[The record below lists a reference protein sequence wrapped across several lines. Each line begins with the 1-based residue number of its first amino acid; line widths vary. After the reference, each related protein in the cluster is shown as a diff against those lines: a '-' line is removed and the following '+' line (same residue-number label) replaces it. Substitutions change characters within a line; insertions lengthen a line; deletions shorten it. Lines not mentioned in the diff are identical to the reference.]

1 MAEKMKQGSKSVVE
15 SLINHHVD
23 YVFGIP
29 GAKIDGVFNE
39 LEDQGPELIVTR
51 HEQNAAFM
59 AQAIGRLTGEPG
71 VVIATSGP
79 GASNLATG
87 LVTATAEGDPVLA
100 IAGQV
105 KRSDL
110 LKLTHQSMD
119 NAALF
124 QPITKYSAEIQD
136 PETISEVI
144 ANAYRM
150 AKSSKKG
157 ASFISIPQ
165 DVVDAPV
172 QGNVIKPLSDPKLGS
187 ASADDI
193 RYLAER
199 IREAKLPVLL
209 VGMRGSSEKETLAI
223 RQLVEKTALP
233 VVETFQAAGVISR
246 ELEAHFFGRVGL
258 FRNQPGDMLLKR
270 SDLVIAIGYDPI
282 EYEARNWNA
291 EKDAR
296 IIVIDEAPAEID
308 PFMQP
313 ERELIGDIS
322 ATLDLLTGSLEPQ
335 QVSEDAKEYLA
346 SLQAKL
352 TERDIVQSK
361 GEAGILHPLEVI
373 NTLQSKVTD
382 DMTVTVDV
390 GSHYIWMARHFRSY
404 EPRHLL
410 FSNGMQTL
418 GVALPWAIS
427 AALVRPNTQIV
438 SVSGDGGF
446 LFSAQDL
453 ETAVRKKL
461 NIVHLIW
468 NDGHYNM
475 VEFQEKM
482 KYQRASGVDFGPV
495 DSVKYAEAFGAK
507 GIRATSVEELEKA
520 YEEKLED
527 VFKSK
532 TEDKEECV
540 SDLINNDK
548 DGANILDEGFATEGP
563 VIIDIPI
570 DYRDN
575 EKLGETILPDQ
586 FY

>member
-39 LEDQGPELIVTR
+39 LEDQGPKLIVTR

-59 AQAIGRLTGEPG
+59 AQAIGRITGEPG

-172 QGNVIKPLSDPKLGS
+172 EGNIIKPLSDPKLGS

-427 AALVRPNTQIV
+427 AALVRSNTQIV

-468 NDGHYNM
+468 NDGRYNM

-495 DSVKYAEAFGAK
+495 DFVKYAEAFGAK

-520 YEEKLED
+520 LE
-527 VFKSK
+527 
-532 TEDKEECV
+532 
-540 SDLINNDK
+540 
-548 DGANILDEGFATEGP
+548 EGFATEGP

>member
-39 LEDQGPELIVTR
+39 LEDQSPELIVTR

-59 AQAIGRLTGEPG
+59 AQAIGRITGEPG

-495 DSVKYAEAFGAK
+495 DFVKYAEAFGAK

-520 YEEKLED
+520 LE
-527 VFKSK
+527 
-532 TEDKEECV
+532 
-540 SDLINNDK
+540 
-548 DGANILDEGFATEGP
+548 EGFATEGP

>member
-29 GAKIDGVFNE
+29 SAKIDGVFNE

-59 AQAIGRLTGEPG
+59 AQAIGRITGEPG

-172 QGNVIKPLSDPKLGS
+172 QGNIIKPLSDPKLGS

-322 ATLDLLTGSLEPQ
+322 ATIDLLTGSLEPQ
-335 QVSEDAKEYLA
+335 QVSEDAKEYLD

-461 NIVHLIW
+461 DIVHLIW
-468 NDGHYNM
+468 NDGRYNM

-495 DSVKYAEAFGAK
+495 DFVKYAEAFGAK
-507 GIRATSVEELEKA
+507 GIRATSIEELEKA
-520 YEEKLED
+520 LE
-527 VFKSK
+527 
-532 TEDKEECV
+532 
-540 SDLINNDK
+540 
-548 DGANILDEGFATEGP
+548 EGFATEGP

>member
-59 AQAIGRLTGEPG
+59 AQAIGRITGEPG

-172 QGNVIKPLSDPKLGS
+172 QGNIIKPLSDPKLGS

-390 GSHYIWMARHFRSY
+390 GSHYIWMALHFRSY

-495 DSVKYAEAFGAK
+495 DFVKYAEAFGAK
-507 GIRATSVEELEKA
+507 GIRATSIEELEKA
-520 YEEKLED
+520 LE
-527 VFKSK
+527 
-532 TEDKEECV
+532 
-540 SDLINNDK
+540 
-548 DGANILDEGFATEGP
+548 EGFATEGP

>member
-59 AQAIGRLTGEPG
+59 AQAIGRITGEPG

-157 ASFISIPQ
+157 ARFISIPQ

-495 DSVKYAEAFGAK
+495 DFVKYAEAFGAK

-520 YEEKLED
+520 LE
-527 VFKSK
+527 
-532 TEDKEECV
+532 
-540 SDLINNDK
+540 
-548 DGANILDEGFATEGP
+548 EGFATEGP

>member
-1 MAEKMKQGSKSVVE
+1 MDEKMKQGSKSVVE

-29 GAKIDGVFNE
+29 DAKIDGVFNE

-59 AQAIGRLTGEPG
+59 AQAIGRITGEPG

-223 RQLVEKTALP
+223 RQLVGKTALP

-346 SLQAKL
+346 SLQAEL

-495 DSVKYAEAFGAK
+495 DFVKYAEAFGAK

-520 YEEKLED
+520 LE
-527 VFKSK
+527 
-532 TEDKEECV
+532 
-540 SDLINNDK
+540 
-548 DGANILDEGFATEGP
+548 EGFATEGP

>member
-1 MAEKMKQGSKSVVE
+1 MDEKMKQGSKSVVE

-59 AQAIGRLTGEPG
+59 AQAIGRITGEPG

-79 GASNLATG
+79 GTSNLATG

-223 RQLVEKTALP
+223 RQLVGKTALP

-346 SLQAKL
+346 SLQAEL

-495 DSVKYAEAFGAK
+495 DFVKYAEAFGAK

-520 YEEKLED
+520 LE
-527 VFKSK
+527 
-532 TEDKEECV
+532 
-540 SDLINNDK
+540 
-548 DGANILDEGFATEGP
+548 EGFATEGP

>member
-59 AQAIGRLTGEPG
+59 AQAIGRITGEPG

-233 VVETFQAAGVISR
+233 VVETFQAAGMISR

-296 IIVIDEAPAEID
+296 IIVIDETPAEID

-495 DSVKYAEAFGAK
+495 DFVKYAEAFGAK

-520 YEEKLED
+520 LE
-527 VFKSK
+527 
-532 TEDKEECV
+532 
-540 SDLINNDK
+540 
-548 DGANILDEGFATEGP
+548 EGFATEGP

>member
-59 AQAIGRLTGEPG
+59 AQAIGRITGEPG

-199 IREAKLPVLL
+199 IREAKPPVLL

-495 DSVKYAEAFGAK
+495 DFVKYAEAFGAK

-520 YEEKLED
+520 LE
-527 VFKSK
+527 
-532 TEDKEECV
+532 
-540 SDLINNDK
+540 
-548 DGANILDEGFATEGP
+548 EGFATEGP

>member
-1 MAEKMKQGSKSVVE
+1 MDEKMKQGSKSVVE

-59 AQAIGRLTGEPG
+59 AQAIGRITGEPG

-223 RQLVEKTALP
+223 RQLVGETALP

-346 SLQAKL
+346 SLQAEL

-495 DSVKYAEAFGAK
+495 DFVKYAEAFGAK

-520 YEEKLED
+520 LE
-527 VFKSK
+527 
-532 TEDKEECV
+532 
-540 SDLINNDK
+540 
-548 DGANILDEGFATEGP
+548 EGFATEGP

>member
-1 MAEKMKQGSKSVVE
+1 MDEKMKQGSKSVVE

-59 AQAIGRLTGEPG
+59 AQAIGRITGEPG

-223 RQLVEKTALP
+223 RQLVGKTALP

-270 SDLVIAIGYDPI
+270 SDLVIAIGYDSI

-346 SLQAKL
+346 SLQAEL

-495 DSVKYAEAFGAK
+495 DFVKYAEAFGAK

-520 YEEKLED
+520 LE
-527 VFKSK
+527 
-532 TEDKEECV
+532 
-540 SDLINNDK
+540 
-548 DGANILDEGFATEGP
+548 EGFATEGP

>member
-15 SLINHHVD
+15 SLVNHHVD

-59 AQAIGRLTGEPG
+59 AQAIGRITGEPG

-335 QVSEDAKEYLA
+335 QVSEDAKEYLT

-482 KYQRASGVDFGPV
+482 KYQRASGIDFGPV
-495 DSVKYAEAFGAK
+495 DFVKYAEAFGAK

-520 YEEKLED
+520 LE
-527 VFKSK
+527 
-532 TEDKEECV
+532 
-540 SDLINNDK
+540 
-548 DGANILDEGFATEGP
+548 EGFATEGP

>member
-59 AQAIGRLTGEPG
+59 AQAIGRITGEPG

-172 QGNVIKPLSDPKLGS
+172 QGNIIKPLSDPKLGS

-346 SLQAKL
+346 SLQAQL

-468 NDGHYNM
+468 NDGRYNM

-495 DSVKYAEAFGAK
+495 DFVKYAEAFGAK

-520 YEEKLED
+520 LE
-527 VFKSK
+527 
-532 TEDKEECV
+532 
-540 SDLINNDK
+540 
-548 DGANILDEGFATEGP
+548 EGFATEGP

>member
-59 AQAIGRLTGEPG
+59 AQAIGRITGEPG

-172 QGNVIKPLSDPKLGS
+172 QGNIIKPLSDPKLGS

-270 SDLVIAIGYDPI
+270 SDLVITIGYDPI

-468 NDGHYNM
+468 NDGRYNM

-495 DSVKYAEAFGAK
+495 DFVKYAEAFGAK

-520 YEEKLED
+520 LE
-527 VFKSK
+527 
-532 TEDKEECV
+532 
-540 SDLINNDK
+540 
-548 DGANILDEGFATEGP
+548 EGFATEGP

>member
-1 MAEKMKQGSKSVVE
+1 MAEKIKQGSKSVVE

-59 AQAIGRLTGEPG
+59 AQAIGRITGEPG

-172 QGNVIKPLSDPKLGS
+172 EGNIIKPLSDPKLGS

-382 DMTVTVDV
+382 NMTVTVDV

-468 NDGHYNM
+468 NDGRYNM

-495 DSVKYAEAFGAK
+495 DFVKYAEAFGAK

-520 YEEKLED
+520 LE
-527 VFKSK
+527 
-532 TEDKEECV
+532 
-540 SDLINNDK
+540 
-548 DGANILDEGFATEGP
+548 EGFATEGP

>member
-59 AQAIGRLTGEPG
+59 AQAIGRITGEPG

-172 QGNVIKPLSDPKLGS
+172 EGNIIKPLSDPKLGS

-468 NDGHYNM
+468 NDGRYNM

-495 DSVKYAEAFGAK
+495 DFVKYAEAFGAK

-520 YEEKLED
+520 LEEE
-527 VFKSK
+527 
-532 TEDKEECV
+532 
-540 SDLINNDK
+540 
-548 DGANILDEGFATEGP
+548 FATEGP

>member
-1 MAEKMKQGSKSVVE
+1 MAKKMKQGSKSVVE
-15 SLINHHVD
+15 SLINHNVD

-59 AQAIGRLTGEPG
+59 AQAIGRITGEPG

-495 DSVKYAEAFGAK
+495 DFVKYAEAFGAK

-520 YEEKLED
+520 LE
-527 VFKSK
+527 
-532 TEDKEECV
+532 
-540 SDLINNDK
+540 
-548 DGANILDEGFATEGP
+548 EGFATEGP

>member
-1 MAEKMKQGSKSVVE
+1 GSKSVVE

-59 AQAIGRLTGEPG
+59 AQAIGRITGEPG

-223 RQLVEKTALP
+223 RQLVGKTALP

-346 SLQAKL
+346 SLQAEL

-495 DSVKYAEAFGAK
+495 DFVKYAEAFGAK

-520 YEEKLED
+520 LE
-527 VFKSK
+527 
-532 TEDKEECV
+532 
-540 SDLINNDK
+540 
-548 DGANILDEGFATEGP
+548 EGFATEGP

>member
-59 AQAIGRLTGEPG
+59 AQAIGRITGEPG

-172 QGNVIKPLSDPKLGS
+172 EGNIIKPLSDPKLGS

-468 NDGHYNM
+468 NDGRYNM

-495 DSVKYAEAFGAK
+495 DFVKYAEAFGAK

-520 YEEKLED
+520 LE
-527 VFKSK
+527 
-532 TEDKEECV
+532 
-540 SDLINNDK
+540 
-548 DGANILDEGFATEGP
+548 EGFATEGP
-563 VIIDIPI
+563 IIIDIPI

>member
-59 AQAIGRLTGEPG
+59 AQAIGRITGEPG

-404 EPRHLL
+404 KPRHLL

-495 DSVKYAEAFGAK
+495 DFVKYAEAFGAK

-520 YEEKLED
+520 LE
-527 VFKSK
+527 
-532 TEDKEECV
+532 
-540 SDLINNDK
+540 
-548 DGANILDEGFATEGP
+548 EGFATEGP

>member
-1 MAEKMKQGSKSVVE
+1 MAEKMKQDSKSVVE

-39 LEDQGPELIVTR
+39 LEDHGPELIVTR

-59 AQAIGRLTGEPG
+59 AQAIGRITGEPG

-172 QGNVIKPLSDPKLGS
+172 QGNIIKPLSDPKLGS

-322 ATLDLLTGSLEPQ
+322 ATIDLLTGSLEPQ
-335 QVSEDAKEYLA
+335 QVSEDAKEYLD

-461 NIVHLIW
+461 DIVHLIW
-468 NDGHYNM
+468 NDGRYNM

-495 DSVKYAEAFGAK
+495 DFVKYAEAFGAK
-507 GIRATSVEELEKA
+507 GIRATSIEELEKA
-520 YEEKLED
+520 LE
-527 VFKSK
+527 
-532 TEDKEECV
+532 
-540 SDLINNDK
+540 
-548 DGANILDEGFATEGP
+548 EGFATEGP